1 MAFDLGELLKD
12 VSNSGTG
19 REQIEYIRLDLIEED
34 PNNFYQLSGIEELA
48 ANIELCG
55 LQQPVRVRA
64 IPGSDRYRIVSG
76 HRRRKAVE
84 ALAQDDPER
93 WGEIPCIIEADDA
106 SPALQQLRL
115 IYANANT
122 RTMTSAEVSEQAV
135 QVEKLLYQ
143 LKEDGYE
150 FPGRMRD
157 HVAQAVGAS
166 KSKLAR
172 LKVIRDNLAAVWQ
185 PSWKS
190 GDLSESVAYEL
201 AKMKKPYQTLLFDER
216 DRANKQVRFLGAESV
231 KTFAGRVS
239 AIEKQACRAFGGDCS
254 NFECKMR
261 KVAVSEYYHCTN
273 CDKKCCKDCPDLTSC
288 KNACAKLRD
297 VIAAKKADKKE
308 LARQAKLATE
318 RANAPAVAKISAL
331 WQRFGLLR
339 EMAYKDIDAVKK
351 ALGLYYF
358 PYDEEKIMKL
368 ECGEAKISPETKLPF
383 GYSCYLSEIAR
394 LIALADLFGCS
405 LDYMFCR
412 TDVKE
417 MAQEMA
423 VPESDSDSAAGPACV
438 WYPASVTPPVGVKLA
453 LLDYH
458 DGTDEGVYR
467 GSGLWSGRID
477 EEEPIRAWS
486 LIPSDKDLEAAP
498 AAACGAATLWRSGDP
513 ETCGTYVAYIQLP
526 GAKKMLRELVWTG
539 DAWLLLGN
547 KIDDGTT
554 VCCWAERPKV

>member
-1 MAFDLGELLKD
+1 MATSLGELLKD
-12 VSNSGTG
+12 VLNLDTG

-34 PNNFYQLSGIEELA
+34 PNNFYQLSDIDNLA

-55 LQQPVRVRA
+55 LQQPIRLRA
-64 IPGSDRYRIVSG
+64 IPESDRYRIVSG

-84 ALAQDDPER
+84 MLAQENPDR
-93 WGEIPCIIEADDA
+93 WSEIPCIIEADEA

-122 RTMTSAEVSEQAV
+122 RTMTSAEISEQAE

-143 LKEDGYE
+143 LKEEGYK

-157 HVAQAVGAS
+157 HVAQAVGQS

-172 LKVIRDNLAAVWQ
+172 LKMIRDNLAAVWK

-190 GDLSESVAYEL
+190 GTLSENTAYEL
-201 AKMKKPYQTLLFDER
+201 SKAPKAYQSLLFEEKSRTGANLKWLYADDVKRFVER
-216 DRANKQVRFLGAESV
+216 A
-231 KTFAGRVS
+231 T
-239 AIEKQACRAFGGDCS
+239 AIEKMTCKEFGGDCS
-254 NFECKMR
+254 NYECKMR
-261 KVAVSEYYHCTN
+261 KAAVSERYGLFHCDN
-273 CDKKCCKDCPDLTSC
+273 KCCKDCPELIRC
-288 KNACAKLRD
+288 KSACPKLRD
-297 VIAAKKADKKE
+297 TVQKLKADAKEASRQEKAAQAKKD
-308 LARQAKLATE
+308 
-318 RANAPAVAKISAL
+318 APFIAKISDL

-339 EMAYKDIDAVKK
+339 ELAHKNFDDVKK
-351 ALGLYYF
+351 ALDIYFF
-358 PYDEEKIMKL
+358 PYDYDKAMKL
-368 ECGEAKISPETKLPF
+368 ECGEEKITRDMKLPY
-383 GYSCYLSEIAR
+383 GSGCYLSEISR
-394 LIALADLFGCS
+394 LVTLADMFDCS
-405 LDYMFCR
+405 LDYMLCR

-417 MAQEMA
+417 MAQNVV
-423 VPESDSDSAAGPACV
+423 VPESDTESAAGPACV

-477 EEEPIRAWS
+477 DEEPIRAWS
-486 LIPSDKDLEAAP
+486 LIPTDKDLENAP

-513 ETCGTYVAYIQLP
+513 ETSGTYVAYIQLP

-547 KIDDGTT
+547 KIDDGAT
-554 VCCWAERPKV
+554 VCCWAARPEV